1 MLILMEC
8 VMVMITS
15 GLIVVCAKAIDN
27 NKTSKKDKQ
36 SMADVF
42 VIHFGLGLSVLMLIV
57 ASAFIIKDIL
67 G

>member
-1 MLILMEC
+1 MLTLMEC
-8 VMVMITS
+8 VMIMMTS
-15 GLIVVCAKAIDN
+15 GIIVICTKEI
-27 NKTSKKDKQ
+27 NKTSKKEKQ